1 MSDCFFRKRIP
12 IEIEVVMKRDT
23 IAKTATSILNKMA
36 EARFDGQ
43 NTQYVNN
50 MQPETDFCQDNDL
63 VKMYFEEGI
72 ANIIR
77 RIEPYVK
84 DCKDGIMGYKIFSLV
99 FPENWK
105 ANQQPVLERKMES
118 YLVSYIVAQ
127 WLEKVS
133 VSDTAYTM
141 EKAAQLLRD
150 IKGVCELRKG
160 NVHRGWN
167 TTY

>member
-1 MSDCFFRKRIP
+1 MSDCFFRTRTP
-12 IEIEVVMKRDT
+12 IEIEVVMDCDD
-23 IAKTATSILNKMA
+23 IAATATSILNKMA

-50 MQPETDFCQDNDL
+50 MQPETDFCQDDNL
-63 VKMYFEEGI
+63 VKLYFDEGI
-72 ANIIR
+72 ANIMR

-84 DCKDGIMGYKIFSLV
+84 ECKDGYMGNKIFSLI

-105 ANQQPVLERKMES
+105 ASQQPVLESKMKN

-127 WLEKVS
+127 WLEKMS
-133 VSDTAYTM
+133 MSDTTYTTA
-141 EKAAQLLRD
+141 KAAQLLRD

-160 NVHRGWN
+160 KVHRVYDG
-167 TTY
+167 TY